1 MTDSED
7 WSVLL
12 KRLDD
17 LKESISQKFGNEKN
31 KTLRDKTTSIDAPS
45 VDFYYL
51 ERKIEELKS
60 LLNGRMELSLK
71 ANKKNFRY
79 VFK

>member
-51 ERKIEELKS
+51 ERS
-60 LLNGRMELSLK
+60 
-71 ANKKNFRY
+71 KN
-79 VFK
+79 